1 MGIFSSRKRRRT
13 QNEIKINIDDNQFNH
28 EQINDDNILFQINEK
43 PEEKPL
49 CMKIYLCGNGKGKNA
64 LIDNAF
70 KDSIL
75 DPYFKTIADKEFKTD
90 QFHWILRVY
99 CSENLDKDIC
109 EKITHDIVLE
119 RNQKIDENTKKLLR
133 QTIIICFD
141 DSKLLCDYFEKM
153 KNPKIILVTQSKSEI
168 KIDKRFVTNIITENM
183 KDNDVC
189 SQIISTLW
197 EIDCYFNERDNKIC
211 RYSPENIFKELE
223 KENSLFSINILLTG
237 LRRVGKSTFINL
249 LAGKMIAFESDDN
262 NSVTK
267 KITEYYIYNKE
278 GKKKDKKEEDKKEVK
293 KEGNSEHGAIKLIDT
308 PGLIP
313 YTGDKKN
320 VRKDYLYEEGKVMN
334 MIKNNKNEENL
345 LKKIHFILFISFEN
359 GEIENLEGDNIK
371 KLFENL
377 RDCNCP
383 VYFLVNGVGED
394 FDIGDHIDGIREG
407 LGLGDDFDNLL
418 KEDNFILSN
427 FKQNDTVDKIY
438 GINKVYEKILNYI
451 TEKNTNIKEKHLE
464 EKMNLL
470 IKDFRE
476 IEKDRRFIS
485 LDNDDKLH
493 LEELKAKIQFRKRI
507 DKIKELWESNEFLAK
522 INIDSILKNGR
533 LNAKNCKNVII
544 SLSNL
549 KGILP
554 SVDKDIPLISIL
566 QAFFVKEIEMGYGL
580 NINSLNYG
588 IKLLKANFDDIIANK
603 KNDEIDENIKDQI
616 LNQNKLCQNIDSISK
631 KINDIL
637 SKSNKKLIFQLA
649 EFLNKLSDDARDNIG
664 EDIDN
669 FNIEFT
675 NIIEEYCVL
684 FFENEITIS
693 EKLTFMWN
701 YYKNFKLILEDIKE
715 YSEKE
720 VWDNFEMEI
729 KK

>member
-1 MGIFSSRKRRRT
+1 MGIFFSRKRT
-13 QNEIKINIDDNQFNH
+13 AKNGIKINIDGQNKH
-28 EQINDDNILFQINEK
+28 EQINDDNILFQIKEK

-70 KDSIL
+70 KDSIS

-99 CSENLDKDIC
+99 CSESLDKDIC
-109 EKITHDIVLE
+109 EKITHDIEFE
-119 RNQKIDENTKKLLR
+119 RNQIIDENNKKLLR

-168 KIDKRFVTNIITENM
+168 KIDRRFVTNIITENM

-223 KENSLFSINILLTG
+223 KENSLFSINILVTG
-237 LRRVGKSTFINL
+237 LCRVGKSTFINL

-267 KITEYYIYNKE
+267 KITEYYIY
-278 GKKKDKKEEDKKEVK
+278 KKEDKKEDK
-293 KEGNSEHGAIKLIDT
+293 IESGAIKLIDT
-308 PGLIP
+308 PGLIQ
-313 YTGDKKN
+313 YSGNKEN
-320 VRKDYLYEEGKVMN
+320 VRKDYLYEETKLMN
-334 MIKNNKNEENL
+334 MIKNNKNEGDL
-345 LKKIHFILFISFEN
+345 LKKIHFILFVSYEN
-359 GEIENLEGDNIK
+359 GEIDNLEGDNIK
-371 KLFENL
+371 ELFKNL

-383 VYFLVNGVGED
+383 VYFLVNGVDED
-394 FDIGDHIDGIREG
+394 FDIETYIGSIKES
-407 LGLGDDFDNLL
+407 LGLGDEFDNLL

-438 GINKVYEKILNYI
+438 GINKVFEKILNYI
-451 TEKNTNIKEKHLE
+451 TEKNKNIKGKDLKK
-464 EKMNLL
+464 KMDSL
-470 IKDFRE
+470 IKEFRE

-485 LDNDDKLH
+485 LDNNDKLY
-493 LEELKAKIQFRKRI
+493 LEDLKAKIEFRKRI
-507 DKIKELWESNEFLAK
+507 DEIKEIWESNEFLAK
-522 INIDSILKNGR
+522 INIDSILENGR
-533 LNAKNCKNVII
+533 LYAHNCKNVII

-554 SVDKDIPLISIL
+554 SVDKDIPLIFIL

-588 IKLLKANFDDIIANK
+588 IKLLKANFDDIITNK
-603 KNDEIDENIKDQI
+603 KKDEIDDNIKDQI

-649 EFLNKLSDDARDNIG
+649 EFLNKLSDDARDNIE

-693 EKLTFMWN
+693 EKLTFMYN